1 MADFNIKCPRCG
13 GMMAVQDEWADME
26 ITCPFCR
33 GIFLVP
39 RRNPARNRYAPPYG
53 AAFPGASYSS
63 GGKPNGK
70 AVASMILGAAGLL
83 TGALG
88 LIPGFYAIVFSER
101 AAVEMERTGNHDG
114 CRYARAGMILGFAGI
129 VMGCIWIIALSIG
142 AIRVMDWFGKTDPS
156 SLSVVPNGNNTDL
169 NSSAT
174 ECRTPEHSLPEQRAA
189 MQYFAG
195 SLNHEANAVDYF
207 SSGNQE
213 ERADDPR
220 KAESE

>member
-1 MADFNIKCPRCG
+1 
-13 GMMAVQDEWADME
+13 
-26 ITCPFCR
+26 
-33 GIFLVP
+33 
-39 RRNPARNRYAPPYG
+39 
-53 AAFPGASYSS
+53 
-63 GGKPNGK
+63 
-70 AVASMILGAAGLL
+70 
-83 TGALG
+83 
-88 LIPGFYAIVFSER
+88 
-101 AAVEMERTGNHDG
+101 MERTGNHDG

-169 NSSAT
+169 NFSAT

-213 ERADDPR
+213 ELADDPR